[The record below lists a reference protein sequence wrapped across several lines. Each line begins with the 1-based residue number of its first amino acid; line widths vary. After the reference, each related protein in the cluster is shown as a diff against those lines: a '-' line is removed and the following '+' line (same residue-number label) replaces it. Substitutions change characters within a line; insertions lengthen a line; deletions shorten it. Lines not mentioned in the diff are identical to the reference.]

1 MKFLELVKR
10 RQSIRK
16 FSEQPV
22 DREQII
28 TCIEAARL
36 APSAENVQPWRFIV
50 LDNRQSIEQF
60 GNEAFSGVYRFS
72 RWAMHAPVIIAIAVE
87 LDLLANRIGKEIQ
100 GTQYYLID
108 VGIAGEH
115 IVLQA
120 EELGLGSC
128 WIGWFHARKGA
139 KALGL
144 LRGMKLAALIAL
156 GHPAEPRSKKKEKK
170 PLEKILFFN
179 RFER

>member
-16 FSEQPV
+16 FSGQPV
-22 DREQII
+22 NREQII

-50 LDNRQSIEQF
+50 VDNRQTIDRF
-60 GNEAFSGVYRFS
+60 GNEAFSGIYRFS
-72 RWAMHAPVIIAIAVE
+72 RWATRAPVIIAIAVE
-87 LDLLANRIGKEIQ
+87 LDLLANHIGKEIQ

-120 EELGLGSC
+120 EEMGLGSC

-144 LRGMKLAALIAL
+144 PRRMKLAALIAL
-156 GHPAEPRSKKKEKK
+156 GHPAEPRPRKKEKK
-170 PLEKILFFN
+170 PLDKILFFN
-179 RFER
+179 RFES